1 MFIVLENI
9 LASDEKHLEKNN
21 RRSGKEHLHFVA
33 LKAIVVY
40 DAYTNFFRCLHGPQN
55 FVRQRCLFSKMLTDF
70 YLCSETLLNW
80 VGS

>member
-1 MFIVLENI
+1 MFILLENI
-9 LASDEKHLEKNN
+9 LASDEKHLENN

-40 DAYTNFFRCLHGPQN
+40 DAYTNFFRCLHGLQN
-55 FVRQRCLFSKMLTDF
+55 YVRQRCLFSKMLTDF